1 MYRSDVY
8 TDYPAGDNS
17 DGDLRR
23 PFDYTYVEPLFSYS
37 VIYNAYMWA
46 VFSIMETT
54 ATFLQWHALNNKP
67 CIVTKIVTAI
77 LKLTFETLNFRHFYE
92 SELK

>member
-1 MYRSDVY
+1 
-8 TDYPAGDNS
+8 
-17 DGDLRR
+17 
-23 PFDYTYVEPLFSYS
+23 
-37 VIYNAYMWA
+37 
-46 VFSIMETT
+46 METT